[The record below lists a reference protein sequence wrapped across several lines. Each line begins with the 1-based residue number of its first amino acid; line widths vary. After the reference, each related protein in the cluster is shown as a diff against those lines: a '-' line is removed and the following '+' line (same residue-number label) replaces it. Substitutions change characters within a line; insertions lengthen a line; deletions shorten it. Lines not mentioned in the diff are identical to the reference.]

1 MLTNFHL
8 ATIHSEALRL
18 QVLTHRSYGHENPD
32 DPDNEKLEFLGDAVL
47 GLVVAHYLYKRYPH
61 LREAELTRL
70 RSLLVDETQLARF
83 ARSLGLGSL
92 VRLGR
97 GAEKNGARH
106 SSSVLSDTLEAWI
119 GGLFWEQG
127 LPPAYSFI
135 QTLVETV
142 LADPQSLASL
152 GIQADGS
159 PQGDIKG
166 QLQHWALREMGE
178 LPKYQLVQEE
188 GPDHKKVFTYEVI
201 IGDRRWGQGQG
212 HSKQE
217 ATKMAAQQALLNLQ
231 RAGQLA

>member
-8 ATIHSEALRL
+8 AAIQSEALRL
-18 QVLTHRSYGHENPD
+18 QVLTHRSYSNENPD
-32 DPDNEKLEFLGDAVL
+32 APDNERLEFLGDAVL

-61 LREAELTRL
+61 LSESELTRL
-70 RSLLVDETQLARF
+70 RSLLVDESQLARF
-83 ARSLGLGSL
+83 AQSLGLGSL
-92 VRLGR
+92 LRLGR

-106 SSSVLSDTLEAWI
+106 SPALLSDALEAWI
-119 GGLFWEQG
+119 GALFWEQG
-127 LPPAYSFI
+127 LTPVYSLI
-135 QTLVETV
+135 QTLVESV
-142 LADPQSLASL
+142 LDSPHSLATL

-159 PQGDIKG
+159 PQGDVKG
-166 QLQHWALREMGE
+166 QLQHWALRATGQ

-188 GPDHKKVFTYEVI
+188 GPDHKKVFTYEVA

-231 RAGQLA
+231 RGGQLG